1 MAPADQDPLLL
12 LRQAIA
18 SGSTV
23 LPTTAAEPSAGGGG
37 GAAAPEASLSQ
48 ATHMHFGLPS
58 GAVSVAIDAPTRLI
72 SGDSPVDLRSIY
84 FAWLNREAS
93 VTQYIE
99 DANRLNEELQQAAA
113 ADKSQTTTTTPVRIY
128 EFSKK
133 VDLTTWLEGT
143 NDRNELIKPLAEDE
157 AAATAAAAAAGS
169 ASKGGA
175 AAPAGAASGRSGRGT
190 MDPRLAV
197 VYSGE
202 RRMGDHNTA
211 LRGIKP
217 TDFSHVRKLAAPFM
231 IKKSSSG
238 QHPSSGV
245 GPGGQ
250 ALPLNQKPQRRPDPI
265 ILLSPS
271 ASSLL
276 RMSNIKSFLEAGRYS
291 PPDHSSTAS
300 MLHISRT
307 MRDIDPARPMR
318 FILVEGPEQFK
329 PEHWNRVVAVFTTG
343 QAWQFKNYR
352 WPQPADLF
360 RHVAGV
366 YVGWRDQPPP
376 ETVRAWGHRVQVHAI
391 DKYREPPTAAA
402 AAGLHNQADNSRFR
416 DREVVESI
424 WKGIEANMRSKGWQ
438 RDSGPTTV

>member
-1 MAPADQDPLLL
+1 
-12 LRQAIA
+12 
-18 SGSTV
+18 
-23 LPTTAAEPSAGGGG
+23 
-37 GAAAPEASLSQ
+37 
-48 ATHMHFGLPS
+48 
-58 GAVSVAIDAPTRLI
+58 
-72 SGDSPVDLRSIY
+72 
-84 FAWLNREAS
+84 
-93 VTQYIE
+93 
-99 DANRLNEELQQAAA
+99 
-113 ADKSQTTTTTPVRIY
+113 
-128 EFSKK
+128 
-133 VDLTTWLEGT
+133 
-143 NDRNELIKPLAEDE
+143 
-157 AAATAAAAAAGS
+157 
-169 ASKGGA
+169 
-175 AAPAGAASGRSGRGT
+175 
-190 MDPRLAV
+190 
-197 VYSGE
+197 
-202 RRMGDHNTA
+202 MGDHNTA

-217 TDFSHVRKLAAPFM
+217 TVSSFFVAGSAGSGYRVLTTGVFLRQDFSHVRKLAAPFM
-231 IKKSSSG
+231 IKKSSSSS

-276 RMSNIKSFLEAGRYS
+276 RMSNIKSFLEGGRYT

-307 MRDIDPARPMR
+307 MRDIDPSRPMR

-376 ETVRAWGHRVQVHAI
+376 DTVRAWGHRVQVHAI
-391 DKYREPPTAAA
+391 DKYREPVGAASASAAAA
-402 AAGLHNQADNSRFR
+402 AAGLHNPMAADNSRFR

-438 RDSGPTTV
+438 RDSGPTV

>member
-1 MAPADQDPLLL
+1 MAPAEQDPLLL

-18 SGSTV
+18 SGSSV
-23 LPTTAAEPSAGGGG
+23 LPTTAAEPS
-37 GAAAPEASLSQ
+37 GAALEASLSQ

-99 DANRLNEELQQAAA
+99 DANRLNEELQISG
-113 ADKSQTTTTTPVRIY
+113 KSPTTAVRIY

-143 NDRNELIKPLAEDE
+143 NDKNELIKPLAEDE

-175 AAPAGAASGRSGRGT
+175 AAPAGAAEGRSGRGT

-202 RRMGDHNTA
+202 RRMGDHNTI

-276 RMSNIKSFLEAGRYS
+276 RMSNIKSFLEGGRYS

-307 MRDIDPARPMR
+307 MRDIDPSRPMR

-366 YVGWRDQPPP
+366 YVGWRGQPPP

-391 DKYREPPTAAA
+391 DKYREPPAAA
-402 AAGLHNQADNSRFR
+402 PAPGLHNPADNSRFR